1 MKEVAIIGAGVSGL
15 SAAFELSCNGIQ
27 PVVFEK
33 SRGLSGRAATRRRG
47 EICMDHG
54 ANFFRTTDPEV
65 AHLIHET
72 LPSVDLV
79 EIKGDVWTFDQDS
92 VISPGDPEQNMQPKY
107 TYRKGIST
115 LGKLLQAASGTDVQ
129 RQQRVK
135 RLIEKGQQWELENE
149 VGDSLGQFDAV
160 IVSTPAP
167 QAAQIIIE
175 STLQDLI
182 RNPLVQALQQ
192 ARYDPQFAFVI
203 GFTDKLPLEK
213 RFHALVNQDGQHPVS
228 WISFEDDKPGH
239 VPNGNT
245 VLVIQMS
252 PSWSS
257 LHLDHAPEQLL
268 PQVLAQISTLM
279 PEIAQAPEWWE
290 SQRWLLAAPRSA
302 VDTTTLKQGESY
314 GLFFAGDGLAGRG
327 RLPLAI
333 KSGLDTAKRLIAR
346 M

>member
-15 SAAFELSCNGIQ
+15 SAAFELSRQGIQ
-27 PVVFEK
+27 SVVFEK

-47 EICMDHG
+47 QICMDHG

-92 VISPGDPEQNMQPKY
+92 VISPGDPEQNKQPKY
-107 TYRKGIST
+107 TYRQGISN

-135 RLIEKGQQWELENE
+135 RLIERGHQWELENE
-149 VGDSLGQFDAV
+149 AGNSLGQFDAV
-160 IVSTPAP
+160 IVTAPAP
-167 QAAQIIIE
+167 QAAQIIVDSI
-175 STLQDLI
+175 LQNNIRDSLI
-182 RNPLVQALQQ
+182 QALQQ

-203 GFTDKLPLEK
+203 GFTDELRLQK

-257 LHLDHAPEQLL
+257 RHLEHNPEHLL
-268 PQVLAQISTLM
+268 PQVLEQLSCLI
-279 PEIAQAPEWWE
+279 PEIDQAPDWWD

-302 VDTTTLKQGESY
+302 VDTTNLQQAESC
-314 GLFFAGDGLAGRG
+314 GIFFAGDGLVGRG
-327 RLPLAI
+327 RVPLAI
-333 KSGLDTAKRLIAR
+333 KSGLATAKKLAAGK
-346 M
+346 